1 MQEVLFGG
9 QKKKKKKGGKE
20 GIQKKIIKNE

>member
-1 MQEVLFGG
+1 MQDFLFGG